1 MLTNLEINNIAII
14 DKINLELGFGLNILT
29 GETGAG
35 KSIVIDS
42 INAILGER
50 LTKDLIRSGK
60 EKASV
65 QAIFD
70 VDNDRLKDIFE
81 ELDIE
86 HQVDNTLII
95 SREFTVS
102 SKNICRVNNK
112 MVTVSVL
119 KKIGERLIDIHG
131 QNDNQSL
138 LRTENHIDL
147 LDLFGGEEISKLKK
161 IYLQNLNKFR
171 NLKLRLKELSGD
183 NNERERKIDLLRYK
197 INEIHK
203 AKLNIGED
211 ELQEKQKTTLLNSEK
226 IISSLNAAYGLTFS
240 GRNANNSAFDN
251 INEAI
256 KEISFIA
263 KLDPCYEELSK
274 KLEEVS
280 FQLEDVTDQIRI
292 KKDESESNPKMLEDI
307 EERLDQIYKLKK
319 KYGKSIEDIQK
330 YCAAIEIELDNIIKS
345 ERSINSLKEK
355 IELLDQELYEVSN
368 KLNILRAAS
377 ACSLEDKIS
386 NELEDLEMKK
396 TKFKVNIIFDE
407 SKCENAERKYS
418 NSGLDKV
425 EFLISTNPGEP
436 LKPLSKIVSG
446 GEMSRVMLAI
456 KTILANV
463 DSIPTLIFD
472 EITPE

>member
-138 LRTENHIDL
+138 
-147 LDLFGGEEISKLKK
+147 
-161 IYLQNLNKFR
+161 
-171 NLKLRLKELSGD
+171 
-183 NNERERKIDLLRYK
+183 
-197 INEIHK
+197 
-203 AKLNIGED
+203 
-211 ELQEKQKTTLLNSEK
+211 
-226 IISSLNAAYGLTFS
+226 
-240 GRNANNSAFDN
+240 
-251 INEAI
+251 
-256 KEISFIA
+256 
-263 KLDPCYEELSK
+263 
-274 KLEEVS
+274 
-280 FQLEDVTDQIRI
+280 
-292 KKDESESNPKMLEDI
+292 
-307 EERLDQIYKLKK
+307 
-319 KYGKSIEDIQK
+319 
-330 YCAAIEIELDNIIKS
+330 
-345 ERSINSLKEK
+345 
-355 IELLDQELYEVSN
+355 
-368 KLNILRAAS
+368 
-377 ACSLEDKIS
+377 
-386 NELEDLEMKK
+386 
-396 TKFKVNIIFDE
+396 
-407 SKCENAERKYS
+407 
-418 NSGLDKV
+418 
-425 EFLISTNPGEP
+425 
-436 LKPLSKIVSG
+436 
-446 GEMSRVMLAI
+446 
-456 KTILANV
+456 
-463 DSIPTLIFD
+463 
-472 EITPE
+472 